1 MPSMFNKVTFQHK
14 QKMVSTKL
22 MGNQASKPIN
32 PAEKQ
37 GFWRKLPPT
46 FIRQFAPIQTDSYT
60 FTQYQQQP
68 YYFTFPSVV
77 SGNYDYLPNYHQP
90 ADEKRKRHKRRES
103 KRKNPLP
110 VGVTVRYRPP
120 QMTIAQMV
128 SNLFYT
134 FMTLFHSCDI
144 SLSNTYRHKPI
155 GSMKT

>member
-14 QKMVSTKL
+14 QKMVNAKL
-22 MGNQASKPIN
+22 MGNQAAKPMN

-60 FTQYQQQP
+60 FTQYHQPQP

-77 SGNYDYLPNYHQP
+77 SGNYDYLPNYHEP
-90 ADEKRKRHKRRES
+90 ANEKRKRHKHRERSRR
-103 KRKNPLP
+103 KDPLP

-128 SNLFYT
+128 SMLFY
-134 FMTLFHSCDI
+134 DI
-144 SLSNTYRHKPI
+144 FTIQLCVSEGRFISA
-155 GSMKT
+155 